1 MKSDINIQDLKTHS
15 IYVKNNIDTD
25 LNKPI
30 LYKSK
35 RRSKFK
41 GNTDSIYNENFSC
54 MPTNN

>member
-1 MKSDINIQDLKTHS
+1 MKTDIIMQDLKIRS
-15 IYVKNNIDTD
+15 IYVKNDINID

-41 GNTDSIYNENFSC
+41 GNTDSIYNENFRC